1 MTTEEAKHVENIV
14 QAIAALNNDATDPN
28 CTVAGYATQA
38 FTRLNEEIRPALVA
52 LGFEVQELEPVPN
65 A

>member
-1 MTTEEAKHVENIV
+1 MTTEESKHVENIV
-14 QAIAALNNDATDPN
+14 QAIANLNNDATDPN
-28 CTVAGYATQA
+28 CTTAGYATQA
-38 FTRLNEEIRPALVA
+38 FTRLNEEVRPALVA